1 MTARVCFA
9 ALLVAVLAAL
19 LSELGFR
26 QKKLFVVLSL
36 VLIFSMLA
44 EGIGEL
50 FSSAISLA
58 DSAGISKA
66 AKCAVKAIGL
76 GYIFGFT
83 ADVCEELGEKGIANA
98 VTIGARVEIF
108 LVALPYFEKTV
119 RLGIELLK

>member
-1 MTARVCFA
+1 MTLRVCFA
-9 ALLVAVLAAL
+9 ALLVSVLAVL

-26 QKKLFVVLSL
+26 QKRLFAVLSL
-36 VLIFSMLA
+36 ALIFSMLA

-50 FSSAISLA
+50 FSSAISLV
-58 DSAGISKA
+58 DMVGVGEA
-66 AKCAVKAIGL
+66 AKCAVKAVGV
-76 GYIFGFT
+76 GYVFGFT

-108 LVALPYFEKTV
+108 LIALPYFEKTV

>member
-1 MTARVCFA
+1 MTARLCFA
-9 ALLVAVLAAL
+9 ALLVAILAAL

-36 VLIFSMLA
+36 VVILSMLA

-50 FSSAISLA
+50 FSAALSLA
-58 DSAGISKA
+58 DSAGISDA
-66 AKCAVKAIGL
+66 AKCAVKAVGL

>member
-1 MTARVCFA
+1 MTARLCFA
-9 ALLVAVLAAL
+9 ALLVAILAAL

-26 QKKLFVVLSL
+26 QKKIFVALSL
-36 VLIFSMLA
+36 VVILSMLA

-50 FSSAISLA
+50 FSAALSLA
-58 DSAGISKA
+58 DSAGISDA
-66 AKCAVKAIGL
+66 AKCAVKAVGL

-108 LVALPYFEKTV
+108 LVSLPYFEKTV

>member
-9 ALLVAVLAAL
+9 AMLVAILAAL

-36 VLIFSMLA
+36 VVILSMLA

-50 FSSAISLA
+50 FSSALSLA
-58 DSAGISKA
+58 DSAGISDA
-66 AKCAVKAIGL
+66 AKCAVKAVGL

-83 ADVCEELGEKGIANA
+83 ADVCDELGEKGIANA

>member
-1 MTARVCFA
+1 MCFA
-9 ALLVAVLAAL
+9 ALLVAILAAL

-26 QKKLFVVLSL
+26 QKKIFVALSL
-36 VLIFSMLA
+36 VVILSMLA

-50 FSSAISLA
+50 FSAALSLA
-58 DSAGISKA
+58 DSAGISDA
-66 AKCAVKAIGL
+66 AKCAVKAVGL

-108 LVALPYFEKTV
+108 LVSLPYFEKTV